1 MKIHLFN
8 ENVYF
13 KIVGSC
19 CETFYE
25 VSFLL
30 YWKIGKENQ
39 NSSLQRKPCIL
50 RKQFKAHDWAC
61 CCRRCA
67 TSCFRAEP
75 NCPASCQLSTKEVF
89 TAFWES
95 LAFWLRPCLTFPG
108 CCPCI
113 VRIVFCWDISTDF
126 WMQVVQ
132 PLTLLWCRWDA
143 VYSCN
148 ACPCFKLGW
157 PSVSLFL
164 FQAGI
169 ASLQVVCAAWPS
181 CRQWTRQAGLQ
192 GCWCTGIATPF
203 CSDC

>member
-1 MKIHLFN
+1 MYPDLHRLFTKALSSYCFPNMKIHLFN

-95 LAFWLRPCLTFPG
+95 LAFWLRPCL
-108 CCPCI
+108 
-113 VRIVFCWDISTDF
+113 
-126 WMQVVQ
+126 
-132 PLTLLWCRWDA
+132 L
-143 VYSCN
+143 
-148 ACPCFKLGW
+148 
-157 PSVSLFL
+157 LFL
-164 FQAGI
+164 AAACTLSILCFVEISALNFGCRLC
-169 ASLQVVCAAWPS
+169 SLSHCCGADGMP
-181 CRQWTRQAGLQ
+181 
-192 GCWCTGIATPF
+192 CTAVMHAHALN
-203 CSDC
+203 